1 MAPDHANASV
11 AVSARYRLVRALG
24 EVAGAVRLWP
34 RLWLLIAAV
43 GAAFLALGGDSIA
56 ESSRAVLHGLCA
68 QRPSHSFAIGN
79 QVLPFDA
86 RMTGIYAG
94 ALCTWCV
101 AISRGRMLAAGTPSV
116 AVISLLSAAVGVLAI
131 DGFNALAVDLGV
143 WHPYEPRNVVR
154 LLTGF
159 GAGVAL
165 VSLESWLIGGA
176 LWKMACWRPI
186 WGAPRHLLWVI
197 VGALG
202 TLVIVSADIS
212 WSYPIVV
219 ALLML
224 SAWMTVTG
232 LVLVI
237 VVSLFRLDRR
247 VDKPAH
253 LEVPLIVSALV
264 GLIVIVGLAQ
274 LRFWL
279 ERTLGIPQ
287 DFEVMAAM
295 TEQMPLM
302 RSSPTWWR

>member
-1 MAPDHANASV
+1 VAPDHANASV
-11 AVSARYRLVRALG
+11 AVSARYRLVRVLG
-24 EVAGAVRLWP
+24 EAESAVRLWP
-34 RLWLLIAAV
+34 RLWLLVAVV
-43 GAAFLALGGDSIA
+43 GAAFLVLGRDSMA

-68 QRPSHSFAIGN
+68 QRPSHSFAIGG

-94 ALCTWCV
+94 ALCTWFV
-101 AISRGRMLAAGTPSV
+101 ALTRGRMLAAGTPSL
-116 AVISLLSAAVGVLAI
+116 AVLSLLSAAVGALAV

-143 WHPYEPRNVVR
+143 WHPYEPRNGVR

-176 LWKMACWRPI
+176 FWKMAYRHPL
-186 WGAPRHLLWVI
+186 WGAPRHLRWV
-197 VGALG
+197 VGAALG
-202 TLVIVSADIS
+202 TLAIVSVDIS
-212 WSYPIVV
+212 WSYPLVV
-219 ALLML
+219 ALLLL

-237 VVSLFRLDRR
+237 VVSLFR
-247 VDKPAH
+247 VDKRITTPAH
-253 LEVPLIVSALV
+253 LEMPLVVSALV
-264 GLIVIVGLAQ
+264 AVVVIVGLAQ

-287 DFEVMAAM
+287 DLETMAAM
-295 TEQMPLM
+295 TEQILLK
-302 RSSPTWWR
+302 SSSLSWWR